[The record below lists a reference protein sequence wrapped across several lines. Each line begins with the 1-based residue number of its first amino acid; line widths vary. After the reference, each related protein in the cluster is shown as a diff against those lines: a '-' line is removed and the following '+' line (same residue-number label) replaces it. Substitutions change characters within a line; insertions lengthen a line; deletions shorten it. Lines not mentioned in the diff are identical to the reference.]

1 MNKAMQM
8 GLIERWIYTFV
19 LGAAM
24 QGVAKGWWDADMAT
38 YIAVG
43 VMGLGSSARG
53 WWVNRPQRLL
63 DDAAA
68 TLPKNSKLDM
78 VPAANATHEEK
89 TAIRDLA
96 ASTDTKVTA
105 TKLAPA

>member
-8 GLIERWIYTFV
+8 GLIERWIYTVV

-24 QGVAKGWWDADMAT
+24 QGVAKGWWDADTAT
-38 YIAVG
+38 YIAVS
-43 VMGLGSSARG
+43 VMGLGSTARG
-53 WWVNRPQRLL
+53 YWVNRPQRLL

-78 VPAANATHEEK
+78 VPAVNATHDEK

>member
-8 GLIERWIYTFV
+8 GLVERWIYTAV
-19 LGAAM
+19 LGLAM
-24 QGVAKGWWDADMAT
+24 QGVTRGWWDGETAT
-38 YIAVG
+38 YIAVSI
-43 VMGLGSSARG
+43 MGLGSSARG
-53 WWVNRPQRLL
+53 YWVNRPQRLL

-68 TLPKNSKLDM
+68 TLPKNAKLDM
-78 VPAANATHEEK
+78 VPALNATHQEK

-105 TKLAPA
+105 TKLAA